1 MALRNLNPFKDN
13 SAEGSGFGGKTDLL
27 LLLQMGMGSMIPG
40 KLRILN
46 YIPIQQ

>member
-27 LLLQMGMGSMIPG
+27 LLLQNWTI
-40 KLRILN
+40 ILDI
-46 YIPIQQ
+46 YREKEFIQTPFR